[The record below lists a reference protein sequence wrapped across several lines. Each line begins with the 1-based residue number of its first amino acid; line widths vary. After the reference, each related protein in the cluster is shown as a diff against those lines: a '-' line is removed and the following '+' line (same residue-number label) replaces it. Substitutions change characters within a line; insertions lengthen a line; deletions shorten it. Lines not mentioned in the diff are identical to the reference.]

1 MNIDNSLWSKYLD
14 TVQDVSDICDKIYK
28 TNFDQFSKTNKDLYA
43 KLYTRTT
50 PIATEDLEHIII
62 DLPLCLI
69 DVSEQ
74 VSKLQ
79 VSLDSVKLQLK
90 KSTPIADDGVKINTV
105 DDEIEYKLLSAVLSS
120 VIERVN
126 REISFSR
133 ELIMGA
139 KKLWDSRK
147 ASESASPI
155 EPVSQ
160 PVKLPDYKSTG
171 LPPDPILHGPVITF

>member
-14 TVQDVSDICDKIYK
+14 TVQDVSDICEKIYK
-28 TNFDQFSKTNKDLYA
+28 NNFDQFSKTNQSLYA
-43 KLYTRTT
+43 KLYNRTT
-50 PIATEDLEHIII
+50 PISTEDLEHIII

-79 VSLDSVKLQLK
+79 VSLDSIKLRLK
-90 KSTPIADDGVKINTV
+90 KPTTDVDDGVKINTI

-147 ASESASPI
+147 ASESVSPI

-171 LPPDPILHGPVITF
+171 LPSDPLLHSPIRIY

>member
-1 MNIDNSLWSKYLD
+1 MDMDNSLWSKYLD

-28 TNFDQFSKTNKDLYA
+28 NNFDQFSKTNQSLYA
-43 KLYTRTT
+43 KLYNRTT

-79 VSLDSVKLQLK
+79 VSLDSIKLRLK
-90 KSTPIADDGVKINTV
+90 KAAPTADNGVTINTI
-105 DDEIEYKLLSAVLSS
+105 DDEVEYKLLSAVLSS
-120 VIERVN
+120 VIERVS

-155 EPVSQ
+155 GPVSQ
-160 PVKLPDYKSTG
+160 PVKLPDYKSTC
-171 LPPDPILHGPVITF
+171 PPDPLLNPMITF